1 MQIEFLF
8 GFTKSNIFECVMYR
22 RKTFVFHI
30 FIVIYRLW
38 ARRITHFQEWNYKDY
53 FRKFCHTQFFMFT
66 KCLIIQ
72 CLKWLMMLKILKAR
86 QKSIILSWSLSNP
99 SLSLSSF
106 LWYGMPFKLTR
117 YMNWCIIKLR
127 RPWDANHVV
136 VLQYRVYNAM
146 S

>member
-1 MQIEFLF
+1 MCNVLE
-8 GFTKSNIFECVMYR
+8 KNICISY
-22 RKTFVFHI
+22 
-30 FIVIYRLW
+30 IYSYI
-38 ARRITHFQEWNYKDY
+38 RRITHFQEWNYKDY

-106 LWYGMPFKLTR
+106 LWYGMPFKFTR
-117 YMNWCIIKLR
+117 YMNWYIIYSPLYIS
-127 RPWDANHVV
+127 A
-136 VLQYRVYNAM
+136 LILFGLITTCLLLL
-146 S
+146 SLL